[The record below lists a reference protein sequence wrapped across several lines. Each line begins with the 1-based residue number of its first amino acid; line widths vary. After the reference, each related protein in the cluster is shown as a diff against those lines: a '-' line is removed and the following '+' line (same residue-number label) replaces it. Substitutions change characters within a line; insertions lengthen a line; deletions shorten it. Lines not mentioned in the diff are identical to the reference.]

1 MATEMKTLQPGGLS
15 AEEKADFQTE
25 GFLHIRG
32 AISSDKAAHLSR
44 MIDTHTADEPD
55 SIQNRTD
62 VFSIDPAFLNLVDL
76 PQILPKVRDI
86 LGDNIWINHT
96 HFNRNP
102 ALPPEED
109 WSYFWHRDGGA
120 VVDDLP
126 FPAPLV
132 FIKVGFYL
140 TDLSEADSGQ
150 THVIP
155 GSHRRPEAPPA
166 PHEFPAGAVPIKTQ
180 PGDAILYDY
189 RVIHSLQSPNSSPT
203 IRRAVFLQYAYRW
216 IQPLSSF
223 SILPYMENCSPI
235 RRQLL
240 GLTRTESNLAGRAKG
255 RSGLFYPTK
264 EDVPLRGASPKK
276 TGLKKLIWQAMQT
289 LRS

>member
-1 MATEMKTLQPGGLS
+1 MATEIRTLKQGGLT
-15 AEEKADFQTE
+15 AQEKADFQTD
-25 GFLHIRG
+25 GFLHVRG
-32 AISSDKAAHLSR
+32 AISSDEVTHLSR

-62 VFSIDPAFLNLVDL
+62 IFGIDPAFLNLTDL
-76 PQILPKVRDI
+76 PQILPKVRDL
-86 LGDNIWINHT
+86 LGNNIWINHT

-102 ALPPEED
+102 ALPPEKD

-120 VVDDLP
+120 VTDDLP
-126 FPAPLV
+126 FPAPLM

-140 TDLSEADSGQ
+140 TDLSEPESGQ
-150 THVIP
+150 TYVLP
-155 GSHRRPEAPPA
+155 GSHRSQKSPPV
-166 PHEFPAGAVPIKTQ
+166 PHEFPSGAVPIKTR
-180 PGDAILYDY
+180 PGDAVLYDF
-189 RVIHSLQSPNSSPT
+189 RVLHSLQSPNHSPM

-216 IQPLSSF
+216 IQPASSI
-223 SILPYMENCSPI
+223 SIRPYMENCSPI

-264 EDVPLRGASPKK
+264 EDVPLRKASPKK
-276 TGLKKLIWQAMQT
+276 TGLRKLVWQT
-289 LRS
+289 IKSVRS